1 MICEAIDQARPCDY
15 FEFGQQ
21 TYKHLAL
28 ALEGRAQPDKAQQY
42 EDAAY
47 KASVFC
53 GAYQSRQSRGQ
64 GQQLQSPINSSC
76 YEMSCCK

>member
-1 MICEAIDQARPCDY
+1 MICEAIDQARPCNY

-28 ALEGRAQPDKAQQY
+28 AELQPDKAQQAKQY
-42 EDAAY
+42 EDAAF

-53 GAYQSRQSRGQ
+53 GAYKRRQSRGQ
-64 GQQLQSPINSSC
+64 G
-76 YEMSCCK
+76 K